1 MSQVPSQSAFS
12 RLLILVGTMTGN
24 AQYAAQAMAM
34 QAEGRFADVTVQRMD
49 GLDVS
54 VFDRKDTLYLI
65 CTSTFGAGDVP
76 DNAQAL
82 YASFD
87 TAPRDLSHVRYGV
100 FALGDSSYVQTF
112 CGGGERFDA
121 KLADF
126 GAQRLGDIE
135 RHDAQSPQAAED
147 QASTW
152 ISTWHT
158 SN

>member
-1 MSQVPSQSAFS
+1 MSQPAFS

-24 AQYAAQAMAM
+24 AEYAAQAMAM
-34 QAEGRFADVTVQRMD
+34 EAEGQFGEVTVLRMD

-54 VFDRKDTLYLI
+54 VFERKDTLYLI

-87 TAPRDLSHVRYGV
+87 AQPRDLSHVRYGV
-100 FALGDSSYVQTF
+100 FALGDSSYLQTF

-126 GAQRLGDIE
+126 GAQRLGSIE

-147 QASTW
+147 QASIW
-152 ISTWHT
+152 MAAWLT
-158 SN
+158 SNF